1 MRKLVLCAL
10 LVTVACSRS
19 ERSRAMIQN
28 KGSDTMVN
36 LAQAWAEEYRK
47 LEPDVA
53 IAVTGGGSGTGIASI
68 INGTVDIANASREIK
83 AEERAAT
90 VKGAMFGFFAYA
102 TYDLTNQ
109 ATLVVWATDIT
120 SSKNNFREV
129 SERVSNNFTNTHIIG
144 TFRMLENFLINN
156 PEAADEIELKASDLL
171 STVLGQKKLLLQAKT
186 K

>member
-83 AEERAAT
+83 AESFSRRCGSPGQSSHSTREAMTNSYWPGRAGCPRSRSRRI
-90 VKGAMFGFFAYA
+90 VSRSSRGAPDSRA
-102 TYDLTNQ
+102 NC
-109 ATLVVWATDIT
+109 VN
-120 SSKNNFREV
+120 SR
-129 SERVSNNFTNTHIIG
+129 
-144 TFRMLENFLINN
+144 
-156 PEAADEIELKASDLL
+156 
-171 STVLGQKKLLLQAKT
+171 
-186 K
+186 